1 LYKKTTLDNGLR
13 IVSESIPYMS
23 SVSLGIF
30 VGTGSRSETP
40 VEQGVSHF
48 IEHLMFKG
56 TEKRTARDIAETVD
70 DIGGQLNAATD
81 RENTC
86 YYIKVLPE
94 HLSLGMNILSDML
107 LYSKFAEAEIEKERQ
122 VVLEEISLYE
132 DSPDELIHDLHVN
145 SLWPGNALGRNI
157 LGTRE
162 TIGAMNRKLI
172 QDYRMR
178 HYTSDNVVI
187 SAAGNLTHEALV
199 EQVKMYWSDYPGK
212 SQKTVNVSPRF
223 VAGNLYQEK
232 DIEQI
237 HICMGTI
244 GVAHESPDYYA
255 THVLNTVLGGG
266 VSSRLFQSIREE
278 AGLAYSVCSYPS
290 NFSDTGLLTIY
301 TGVSPENSREVMEI
315 IRNIVDDIRK
325 SGVRKDELLRAKE
338 QLKAGLMFSLES
350 SASRMS
356 RLGRAEIAA
365 REYLTPVQLAAKVD
379 AVTLEQVHDVS
390 KPLFQKESTC
400 ITALGPISESG
411 LKDLKE

>member
-1 LYKKTTLDNGLR
+1 MYKKTTLDNGLR

-40 VEQGVSHF
+40 EEQGVSHF

-56 TEKRTARDIAETVD
+56 TEKRSARDIAETVD

-94 HLSLGMNILSDML
+94 HLGLGMNILSDML
-107 LYSKFAEAEIEKERQ
+107 LHSKFATAEVEKERQ

-132 DSPDELIHDLHVN
+132 DSPDELIHDLHIN
-145 SLWPGNALGRNI
+145 SLWPGHALGRNI
-157 LGTRE
+157 LGTRD
-162 TIGAMNRKLI
+162 TIGAMSRDMI

-178 HYTSDNVVI
+178 HYTSDNIVI
-187 SAAGNLTHEALV
+187 AAAGNLNHDALV
-199 EQVKMYWSDYPGK
+199 KEVNLYWDGDMGK
-212 SQKTVNVSPRF
+212 CHKQDDPAPAF
-223 VAGNLYQEK
+223 VAGQLLQEK

-244 GVAHESPDYYA
+244 GVAHESSDYYT
-255 THVLNTVLGGG
+255 THVLNTALGGG
-266 VSSRLFQSIREE
+266 VSSRLFQSIREDR
-278 AGLAYSVCSYPS
+278 GLAYSVCSYPS
-290 NFSDTGLLTIY
+290 NFRDTGLMTIY
-301 TGVSPENSREVMEI
+301 TGVSPENSREVLEI
-315 IRNIVDDIRK
+315 IRNIIEDIRE
-325 SGVRKDELLRAKE
+325 SGMRKDEILRAKE

-356 RLGRAEIAA
+356 RLGRAEIAI
-365 REYLTPVQLAAKVD
+365 REYLTPEQLATKVD
-379 AVTLEQVHDVS
+379 AVTLEQVHEVA
-390 KPLFQKESTC
+390 KPLFLKESTC
-400 ITALGPISESG
+400 ITALGPVAAAG
-411 LKDLKE
+411 LED